1 MSGDLLARRASGVR
15 QMKDPIVE
23 EVRKYRMEHT
33 REFNANLAAIC
44 EDLRSVQRKS
54 GHKVVR
60 LPARK
65 LRPEKGTRATV

>member
-1 MSGDLLARRASGVR
+1 
-15 QMKDPIVE
+15 MKDPIVE
-23 EVRKYRMEHT
+23 EVRKHRMEHT
-33 REFNANLAAIC
+33 REFDVNLAVIC

-65 LRPEKGTRATV
+65 LKPQKGTRTTV